1 MRTGQGNHQI
11 LGKTASRR
19 THGEL
24 LLEEDNLGGGGV
36 LQQLTSAELG
46 KQTSCGSLFLCVC
59 LYVCGCVLMCMN
71 VCMYVCVLDGKGS
84 ISLKTVGFRIR
95 FHLKYHLSLITLSL

>member
-24 LLEEDNLGGGGV
+24 LLEEDNLGEGGV

-46 KQTSCGSLFLCVC
+46 KQRSCGSLFLCVC
-59 LYVCGCVLMCMN
+59 LYVCECLCVN
-71 VCMYVCVLDGKGS
+71 VCECVHVCVCLGWEREHIFKDC
-84 ISLKTVGFRIR
+84 R
-95 FHLKYHLSLITLSL
+95 FSY